1 MREGAGN
8 YLSGSV
14 TFNFNI
20 YLKFPWHKLQYVVT
34 LGVSL
39 NFIVHLYWDGKGQ
52 ITISLSITKAILLSF
67 EMISIY
73 IQHYLSF
80 FYTDINTKC
89 YKLFTSFAFFPSH
102 IFALFFSQFF
112 FSFSTLACLVLSI
125 FILFND
131 YFLFNKEIIVCLG
144 KRLADASFFV

>member
-20 YLKFPWHKLQYVVT
+20 YLKFPWHKLQYLVT

-52 ITISLSITKAILLSF
+52 ITISLSITKSILLSF

-89 YKLFTSFAFFPSH
+89 YKLFTSFAL
-102 IFALFFSQFF
+102 I
-112 FSFSTLACLVLSI
+112 FSFSYFCII
-125 FILFND
+125 FFAV
-131 YFLFNKEIIVCLG
+131 FLFLFYTCMFSLVHFYPI
-144 KRLADASFFV
+144 

>member
-20 YLKFPWHKLQYVVT
+20 YLKFPWHKLQYLVT

-39 NFIVHLYWDGKGQ
+39 NFIQCSSVLGWQGSDHYFFKYHQSNIIVVWNDQHIYPALFKFLLELY
-52 ITISLSITKAILLSF
+52 
-67 EMISIY
+67 Y
-73 IQHYLSF
+73 
-80 FYTDINTKC
+80 INTKC
-89 YKLFTSFAFFPSH
+89 YKLFTSFAFFPPR
-102 IFALFFSQFF
+102 IFALFFSHFF
-112 FSFSTLACLVLSI
+112 FSFSALACSALSI

-131 YFLFNKEIIVCLG
+131 YFLCNKEIIVC
-144 KRLADASFFV
+144 V

>member
-1 MREGAGN
+1 M
-8 YLSGSV
+8 
-14 TFNFNI
+14 
-20 YLKFPWHKLQYVVT
+20 
-34 LGVSL
+34 

-80 FYTDINTKC
+80 FDTDINTKC
-89 YKLFTSFAFFPSH
+89 YKFFTSFAFFPPH
-102 IFALFFSQFF
+102 IFTLFFLHFF
-112 FSFSTLACLVLSI
+112 FSFCTLAFSALSI

-131 YFLFNKEIIVCLG
+131 YFLCNKEIIVCVYVNVLPMPVFSVISKSYIFKG
-144 KRLADASFFV
+144 GPYHKPYLPPWLKLPYLIFLTFMFNI

>member
-20 YLKFPWHKLQYVVT
+20 YLKFPWHKLQYLVT

-80 FYTDINTKC
+80 FYTDINSYFC
-89 YKLFTSFAFFPSH
+89 IIFFA
-102 IFALFFSQFF
+102 
-112 FSFSTLACLVLSI
+112 V
-125 FILFND
+125 
-131 YFLFNKEIIVCLG
+131 FLFLFYTCMFSLVHFYPI
-144 KRLADASFFV
+144 